1 MRVPPTRRGR
11 RAAAR
16 AGRDA
21 GAWLR
26 PLLVAVVVGL
36 PHVATAQTRV
46 QGNVEEQLDAA
57 QTAETV
63 ALGAPVDDRFG
74 LYALPIP
81 IVDPTI
87 GNGLAAAALMTVA
100 LDPDDRISPRST
112 VAAAFGY
119 TDTQTYAY
127 GAGSSLY
134 FAEDRYRVGLKAG
147 YGDANLKFYGVSSDS
162 PFRDNPIDFG
172 IRGNFASAN
181 VRARLWDHLYAGPLY
196 KYLDST
202 ASFDLRPDD
211 VGETDIDYR
220 LSGAGAIAQFDS
232 RDTSFSPHRGT
243 LAELEAVRFDRRIG
257 SDFDYVAAEGA
268 VAHYREL
275 APALVA
281 AAQLRIASV
290 FGDAPLFAL
299 PYVTLRGFPGGKY
312 INERAWQAQA
322 EIRWRMFWRIGVV
335 AFAGAGQ
342 TAPDVEGFAE
352 AGLLHSGGV
361 GLRFVV
367 SESERIAF
375 GIDYA
380 RASDGET
387 ALYFRIGEAF

>member
-1 MRVPPTRRGR
+1 MRPAPTLRRLLTALVLALPG
-11 RAAAR
+11 AAA
-16 AGRDA
+16 
-21 GAWLR
+21 
-26 PLLVAVVVGL
+26 
-36 PHVATAQTRV
+36 AQTRV

-57 QTAETV
+57 RTAETV
-63 ALGAPVDDRFG
+63 AIGAPVDDRVG

-87 GNGLAAAALMTVA
+87 GNGLAVAALMTVA

-112 VAAAFGY
+112 IAAAFGY

-147 YGDANLKFYGVSSDS
+147 YGDANLKFYGVGSGS
-162 PFRDNPIDFG
+162 PLRDNPIDFG
-172 IRGNFASAN
+172 IRGRFASAN
-181 VRARLWDHLYAGPLY
+181 LRARIWDHVYAGPLY

-202 ASFDLRPDD
+202 ASFALRPDD
-211 VGETDIDYR
+211 VRDAEVDYR

-232 RDTSFSPHRGT
+232 RDTSFSPHSGT
-243 LAELEAVRFDRRIG
+243 LAELESVRFDRRIG
-257 SDFDYVAAEGA
+257 SDFDYVATEGT

-275 APALVA
+275 SPALVA
-281 AAQLRIASV
+281 AAQLRVASV

-312 INERAWQAQA
+312 IDELAWQVQA
-322 EIRWRMFWRIGVV
+322 EIRWRAFWRIGVV
-335 AFAGAGQ
+335 AFIGVGQ
-342 TAPDVEGFAE
+342 TAPDIDGLRE
-352 AGLLHSGGV
+352 ASLLHSGGA